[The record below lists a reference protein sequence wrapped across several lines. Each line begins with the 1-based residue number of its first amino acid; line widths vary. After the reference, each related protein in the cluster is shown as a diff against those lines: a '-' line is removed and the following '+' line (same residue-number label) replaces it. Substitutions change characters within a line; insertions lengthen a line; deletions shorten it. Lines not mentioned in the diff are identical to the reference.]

1 RRTPWRPSWRSA
13 SPVICSG
20 THYPCDVVISIV
32 VPIHNET
39 ETLAELHRRLT
50 TVLAELAPYEVVLVD
65 DGSTDDSWERML
77 AVAAGVR
84 LLSRRALAA
93 LSRMPERARFLRGM
107 TSWVGFRQ
115 VGVQYERDARYAG
128 ETKYPA
134 RRMIRFALDAIT
146 SFSTTP
152 IQVVTSLGF
161 V

>member
-1 RRTPWRPSWRSA
+1 RGTRPGRSRSRRSRRTPWRPSWRSA

-77 AVAAGVR
+77 AVAAGDRHVR
-84 LLSRRALAA
+84 LLRLSRNFGHQAA
-93 LSRMPERARFLRGM
+93 LTAGIDAARGEAVVVMDGDLQDPPELIPTF
-107 TSWVGFRQ
+107 
-115 VGVQYERDARYAG
+115 
-128 ETKYPA
+128 
-134 RRMIRFALDAIT
+134 
-146 SFSTTP
+146 
-152 IQVVTSLGF
+152 
-161 V
+161 